1 MDPLSV
7 SLVHQYLRTNNPAL
21 AEDFKATYKPKKI
34 SVDLKEVLSNW
45 DENQLAR
52 GVVYKHL
59 EKVAPPLAYEFSCG
73 RIILKDVPEELI
85 VLIKQ
90 GFLSLLQEKTILEL
104 KDAEVVPA
112 KDVVHQH
119 LQKVAPSLASGVLAK
134 KAKALTKCRHFSKE
148 EVLRI
153 EKAIAQKENIGAL
166 AKEMGRSDSS
176 VSNKIIALR
185 RTGNF
190 KKGKW
195 QVDENERMKEALRDG
210 EDYKVVAKEL
220 QRDPRVVF
228 NKLLS
233 MKSNPNWERT
243 VKVNR
248 GFSLEEDLLILESVI
263 PHLKFQELSSRKC
276 LSRADAIELSKEL
289 QRTYTVVTLHWE
301 NCIQHWLLQHF
312 TGTTGLRIE
321 KMVTSIVAQKYK
333 DHQGI
338 DWSELQ
344 RQHKEFAGHTSTSL
358 SKVFKGCLGF
368 AKKLKKR
375 EEVSL
380 LEVAES
386 AEVFKVKMES
396 VAKTIRREKIISY
409 FEKRVEEL
417 RINIVV

>member
-1 MDPLSV
+1 LSV

-21 AEDFKATYKPKKI
+21 VEDFKATYKPKKT

-59 EKVAPPLAYEFSCG
+59 EKVAPPLAVEFSCG

-90 GFLSLLQEKTILEL
+90 SFLSLLQEKTILEL
-104 KDAEVVPA
+104 KDEEVVPA
-112 KDVVHQH
+112 KDVVHQQ

-134 KAKALTKCRHFSKE
+134 KAKALTKCRQFSKE

-166 AKEMGRSDSS
+166 AKEMGRSDRS
-176 VSNKIIALR
+176 VKHKIIALR
-185 RTGNF
+185 RTENF

-195 QVDENERMKEALRDG
+195 QMDENERMKEALRDG

-228 NKLLS
+228 NKFLL

-248 GFSLEEDLLILESVI
+248 GFSLEEDLLILERVI

-289 QRTYTVVTLHWE
+289 QRNYNSVTFHWE
-301 NCIQHWLLQHF
+301 NCIQRWLLQHF

-333 DHQGI
+333 DYHGI

-358 SKVFKGCLGF
+358 SNVFQGCLGF

-386 AEVFKVKMES
+386 AEVLKVKKES
-396 VAKTIRREKIISY
+396 AAKTIRREKIISY

-417 RINIVV
+417 KINIVV